1 MWSRSRTSL
10 SQMSRTSWPVLTCSH
25 DTTPDRPACI
35 AESSLQRVGRRRA
48 GKLHL
53 ACTQGITTFLSC
65 FSVFYVVVDGKEGWV
80 PSNILRLSR
89 GRFSMSS
96 NGSYSPSFTKSRS
109 PSRSP
114 SPSPAQSRSPSPMEL
129 SEFVGEEVKHTS
141 MQSCMNV
148 TIAH

>member
-1 MWSRSRTSL
+1 M
-10 SQMSRTSWPVLTCSH
+10 
-25 DTTPDRPACI
+25 
-35 AESSLQRVGRRRA
+35 
-48 GKLHL
+48 
-53 ACTQGITTFLSC
+53 
-65 FSVFYVVVDGKEGWV
+65 VVDGKEGWV

-89 GRFSMSS
+89 GRSSMSS
-96 NGSYSPSFTKSRS
+96 NGSYSPSLTKSRS